1 MSGFGIGL
9 NEATKD
15 CLDGSSP
22 RSKHSN
28 LSLRPSS
35 LVPPRSGEIEILEDE
50 LDELRSEA
58 ALMTPRPRPRPTPRP
73 AAVAPPPLT
82 VLDPCT
88 PLPPGIGLLGV
99 TRGRPADYFRI
110 IKEK

>member
-1 MSGFGIGL
+1 MSGFRLGL

-15 CLDGSSP
+15 CFEGSSP
-22 RSKHSN
+22 RSKVSN
-28 LSLRPSS
+28 LSLRASS

-58 ALMTPRPRPRPTPRP
+58 ALITPRPRPLPTLRP
-73 AAVAPPPLT
+73 AAVAPPIT
-82 VLDPCT
+82 VLDPWT

-99 TRGRPADYFRI
+99 TRGLPADYFRN

>member
-1 MSGFGIGL
+1 MSGFRFGL

-15 CLDGSSP
+15 CFEGSSP
-22 RSKHSN
+22 RSKVSN
-28 LSLRPSS
+28 LSFRASS
-35 LVPPRSGEIEILEDE
+35 LVPPRSGEMEMLEDE

-58 ALMTPRPRPRPTPRP
+58 ALITPRPRPRPTPRP
-73 AAVAPPPLT
+73 AAVAPPLT

-99 TRGRPADYFRI
+99 TRGLPADYFRI

>member
-9 NEATKD
+9 SEATRD

-73 AAVAPPPLT
+73 AAVAPPLA
-82 VLDPCT
+82 VLDPWT

-99 TRGRPADYFRI
+99 TRGLPAD
-110 IKEK
+110 